1 METWFVAWEIPKTT
15 PTLNAVRWRRAS
27 LTLACITGHKHRPFL
42 FQRISSNPIHQQ
54 SQKET
59 MQHHKNRISLLSS
72 GWGETKG
79 GSLLSPALCYSLC
92 PHEETGKPWS
102 CCPCESC
109 GKSRQTTY
117 LGRPPLNFSIE
128 GAVQGEWSADYWIQV
143 TRGLSPNALR
153 HPNQPRPCASQW
165 DVSWCTLMHL
175 KHREGNETQTR
186 RQFILNIQSR

>member
-1 METWFVAWEIPKTT
+1 MRTWFVAWEIPKTT

-79 GSLLSPALCYSLC
+79 GSLLSPALCYSLLS
-92 PHEETGKPWS
+92 PWGNGKTLIMLPMWVLW
-102 CCPCESC
+102 E
-109 GKSRQTTY
+109 K
-117 LGRPPLNFSIE
+117 
-128 GAVQGEWSADYWIQV
+128 SADHLPWTATAKLLYRRSCPRWVVGRLLDPGDERSISKC
-143 TRGLSPNALR
+143 TSP
-153 HPNQPRPCASQW
+153 PRSTSSLCIPVRCILMYLDAS
-165 DVSWCTLMHL
+165 
-175 KHREGNETQTR
+175 
-186 RQFILNIQSR
+186 